1 MANEQD
7 RDRQPEEP
15 DAGSY
20 IGHEPERATETI
32 PGGIQPEDERVAA
45 HSTRPDGG
53 EAPEAGPSGHRQ
65 GDRATDD
72 DIREAGQGG

>member
-1 MANEQD
+1 MNREPE
-7 RDRQPEEP
+7 RDQPTEEP

-20 IGHEPERATETI
+20 IGREPERATETI
-32 PGGIQPEDERVAA
+32 PGGIHPEDERVAA

-53 EAPEAGPSGHRQ
+53 EAPEPAPSGHRQ

-72 DIREAGQGG
+72 DVREAGQDG

>member
-1 MANEQD
+1 MGTEK
-7 RDRQPEEP
+7 DRQRPSQEP

-32 PGGIQPEDERVAA
+32 PGGIHREDERVAA

-53 EAPEAGPSGHRQ
+53 EAPEPAPAGHRQ

-72 DIREAGQGG
+72 DVREAGQDG